1 MGKELIPAVL
11 ESIKENGNLRMSCRI
26 HGVKPSTFMDWV
38 KADEKLAEQYA
49 AAREVGLDAMAM
61 EILDIADDG
70 TNDTYVDEN
79 GNKRTDH
86 DVIARSRLRVDSRKW
101 LLSKLMP
108 KKYGEKIDI
117 TSKDEKLEAN
127 TLHITREV
135 IRGKE

>member
-38 KADEKLAEQYA
+38 KADKALAEQYA
-49 AAREVGLDAMAM
+49 DAREVGLDAMAL

-70 TNDTYVDEN
+70 LNDTYVDEQ
-79 GNKRTDH
+79 GNTRTDH

-108 KKYGEKIDI
+108 KKYGDKIDI
-117 TSKDEKLEAN
+117 TTQGEKVEGSAI
-127 TLHITREV
+127 HITRE
-135 IRGKE
+135 IIGGK